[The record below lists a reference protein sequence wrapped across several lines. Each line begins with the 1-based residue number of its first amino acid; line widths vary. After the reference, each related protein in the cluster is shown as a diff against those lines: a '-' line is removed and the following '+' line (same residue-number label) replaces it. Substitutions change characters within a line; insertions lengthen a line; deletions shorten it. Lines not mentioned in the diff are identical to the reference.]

1 MKGRFVGRV
10 AAAGALCLGL
20 SGCFAPGGGW
30 QLPSFMRPS
39 PPAVPATHTYQ
50 PSAGE
55 EINNTSPAAEIN
67 PPTAEIKTPALR
79 IKTPAE
85 NSGSQLPASPAEPT
99 AVATPVPPVLPISTP
114 TVTLANGPSKERAQ
128 HLLDDTKAKL
138 AKVDRNTLGADS
150 ANTYDQA
157 NNLLQ
162 AGRKA
167 AIENDYVA
175 ASGFAEKAA
184 VLAAKLEPATP

>member
-10 AAAGALCLGL
+10 AAAGVLCLGL

-30 QLPSFMRPS
+30 QLPSFMSPS
-39 PPAVPATHTYQ
+39 PPAVPATRTYQ
-50 PSAGE
+50 PSVGE
-55 EINNTSPAAEIN
+55 EINSTSP
-67 PPTAEIKTPALR
+67 TSEIKPPNAETPALR

-85 NSGSQLPASPAEPT
+85 NAGSQLSTSPAEPT
-99 AVATPVPPVLPISTP
+99 PVATPAPPVLPISTP

-167 AIENDYVA
+167 ATENDYVA

-184 VLAAKLEPATP
+184 VLAAKLEPASP